1 MTRKSITI
9 NYKHIRKPYLTL
21 EQRYRNKR
29 KLKKLINRWKPIAI
43 IAFMAL
49 IIGIAGILVNLP
61 EKRVSGEET
70 ERIESNIL
78 YGIAPLE
85 TIIVPKEK
93 IIQKNHSITAP
104 PKKTIAREAKKDYKG
119 SCFDY
124 VNEMASRYKVDGE
137 VMRRIIMAESGGN
150 PNAKNK
156 NSTASGCSQFI
167 KATWEGTLRQM
178 GREYISPFDPEANVE
193 AMAFKISR
201 GGIRAWDASK
211 SKWSK

>member
-1 MTRKSITI
+1 MERKEVIVEKTI
-9 NYKHIRKPYLTL
+9 NDTP
-21 EQRYRNKR
+21 Q
-29 KLKKLINRWKPIAI
+29 
-43 IAFMAL
+43 
-49 IIGIAGILVNLP
+49 
-61 EKRVSGEET
+61 
-70 ERIESNIL
+70 
-78 YGIAPLE
+78 
-85 TIIVPKEK
+85 
-93 IIQKNHSITAP
+93 
-104 PKKTIAREAKKDYKG
+104 KKTLAREAKKDYKG
-119 SCFDY
+119 NCFDY
-124 VNEMASRYKVDGE
+124 VDKYASKYGVDSE

-178 GREYISPFDPEANVE
+178 GKEYISPFDAEANVE